1 MRRIAFGA
9 ACAFLVAGLAAAIG
23 RRTLSDGWTSIQ
35 RLTPSAAWIAI
46 QRHASDAWIAIQR
59 HASDAW
65 IAIRR
70 HTPFDEPT
78 PPSHAAVRDA
88 TAARGTHKRAQP
100 PAGGAKVKAAAKRS
114 RADMDT
120 PGSTP

>member
-1 MRRIAFGA
+1 LRRIAFGA

-35 RLTPSAAWIAI
+35 RLTPSA
-46 QRHASDAWIAIQR
+46 AWIAIQR

-114 RADMDT
+114 QADMGT
-120 PGSTP
+120 AGSTP